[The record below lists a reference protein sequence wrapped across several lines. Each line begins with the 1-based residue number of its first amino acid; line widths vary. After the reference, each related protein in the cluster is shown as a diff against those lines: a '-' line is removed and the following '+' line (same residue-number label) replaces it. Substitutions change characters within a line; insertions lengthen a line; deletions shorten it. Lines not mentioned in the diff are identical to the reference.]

1 MTGQT
6 LVVDE
11 QDREVPHDG
20 QTMGEIVIRGNVV
33 MRGYYRDLPATDAAL
48 RGGWL
53 HTGDVA
59 VVHADGYLEIR
70 DRRKDIIISGG
81 ENISSVEVEHVLMRH
96 PAVREVAVVG
106 MPDDRWGEAPHAFV
120 VLRPNARASERELR
134 EFARE
139 QMAHFKAPRSITLLE
154 ELPKT
159 ATGKIRKNVLR
170 EDRPALATQ

>member
-1 MTGQT
+1 MG
-6 LVVDE
+6 
-11 QDREVPHDG
+11 RR
-20 QTMGEIVIRGNVV
+20 MGEIVVRGNVV
-33 MRGYYRDLPATDAAL
+33 MRGYYRDLEATDAAL

-106 MPDDRWGEAPHAFV
+106 MPDDRWGETPHAFV
-120 VLRPNARASERELR
+120 VLRPETRASEDDLR
-134 EFARE
+134 QFARE
-139 QMAHFKAPRSITLLE
+139 HMAHFKAPHSITMLE

-170 EDRPALATQ
+170 EGRPALATQ

>member
-11 QDREVPHDG
+11 HDREVPHDG
-20 QTMGEIVIRGNVV
+20 QTMGEIVVRGNVV
-33 MRGYYRDLPATDAAL
+33 MRGYYRDTDASDEAL

-59 VVHADGYLEIR
+59 VVHADGFLEIR

-96 PAVREVAVVG
+96 PSVLEVAVVG
-106 MPDDRWGEAPHAFV
+106 MPDERWGEAPHAFV
-120 VLRPNARASERELR
+120 VMRPNESVSEDELQQ
-134 EFARE
+134 FARE
-139 QMAHFKAPRSITLLE
+139 RLAHFKAPRSVTLVG
-154 ELPKT
+154 ELPRT

-170 EDRPALATQ
+170 EGRPALAKQ